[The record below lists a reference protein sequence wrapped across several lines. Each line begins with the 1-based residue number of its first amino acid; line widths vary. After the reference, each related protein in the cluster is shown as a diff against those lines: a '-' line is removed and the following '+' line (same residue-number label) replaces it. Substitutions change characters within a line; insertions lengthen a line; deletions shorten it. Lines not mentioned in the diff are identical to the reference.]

1 VNLIPLSEIE
11 EYEGKTSTRE
21 QLEYFVGELEK
32 AGINTTVRWSKGID
46 VNAAC
51 GQLRSQ
57 HTRT

>member
-1 VNLIPLSEIE
+1 M
-11 EYEGKTSTRE
+11 
-21 QLEYFVGELEK
+21 GELEK

-57 HTRT
+57 HERAVENQKKWVYLI